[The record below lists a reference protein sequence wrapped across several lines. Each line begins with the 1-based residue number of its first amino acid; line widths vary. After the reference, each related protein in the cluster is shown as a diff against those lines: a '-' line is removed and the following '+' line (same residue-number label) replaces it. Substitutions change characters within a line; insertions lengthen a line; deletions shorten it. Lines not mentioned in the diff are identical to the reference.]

1 MLLFTYFIIIIIA
14 VLALF
19 VHWELKCTYSCKLW
33 HDCQKRGSVHRWPPL
48 LLCRLCIS
56 EFPCSLDKEC
66 PTALL
71 NALTIVLRLF
81 LGNQSNG
88 SKLSQSS
95 RLLSDLSLTN
105 IIGTLSWLL
114 VSVVRLQPSPL
125 LSQGSSR
132 KVASPTLSSSLSM
145 ALSPSLGPTTG

>member
-1 MLLFTYFIIIIIA
+1 MLLFTYFIIIIIISLSAILA

-19 VHWELKCTYSCKLW
+19 VHLELKCTYLCKLW
-33 HDCQKRGSVHRWPPL
+33 HDCQKRGSVHHWPPL

-56 EFPCSLDKEC
+56 EFPCSLDKEF

-71 NALTIVLRLF
+71 NALTIVLGLF

-105 IIGTLSWLL
+105 IIGTQLTAGLSRESAAL
-114 VSVVRLQPSPL
+114 PSAKSGL
-125 LSQGSSR
+125 IS
-132 KVASPTLSSSLSM
+132 
-145 ALSPSLGPTTG
+145 